1 MRRESE
7 VNLKGGIEAA
17 TGGSGDGRGHG
28 VEGAILSAIVSVPSQ
43 LWFSPEHYLH
53 HACNRTSEG
62 LLRGVHTDKLEG
74 TS

>member
-1 MRRESE
+1 
-7 VNLKGGIEAA
+7 
-17 TGGSGDGRGHG
+17 
-28 VEGAILSAIVSVPSQ
+28 VEGAILNAVVSVPSQ
-43 LWFSPEHYLH
+43 LWFSPKHCLL